1 MAGPNLGI
9 LIPAFNEE
17 ETVSKVINEAKKF
30 GDVILSDDYSADNT
44 REISLQAG
52 VLTVENLGD

>member
-1 MAGPNLGI
+1 LARPNLGI

-17 ETVSKVINEAKKF
+17 ETVSEVINEAKKF